1 MGIMILLY
9 SPAVVKNIPGG
20 VHIILQSNLRGKL
33 QFLRYPTKINA
44 HLVLIV
50 LYVSLLNMIS

>member
-1 MGIMILLY
+1 MMGIMILLY

-33 QFLRYPTKINA
+33 QFLKYPTKINA
-44 HLVLIV
+44 HFK
-50 LYVSLLNMIS
+50 